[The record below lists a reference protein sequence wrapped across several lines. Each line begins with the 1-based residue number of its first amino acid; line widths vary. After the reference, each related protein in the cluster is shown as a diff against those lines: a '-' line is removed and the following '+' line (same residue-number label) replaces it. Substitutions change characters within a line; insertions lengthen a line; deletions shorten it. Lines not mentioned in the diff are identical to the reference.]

1 MNNYYYIVASLP
13 VLSHDWKPGDKTPD
27 SIRQEIIEQCSEKDC
42 KVIGLLESGFVDEN
56 LTADFYRTALAH
68 KNRFIR
74 EYFRFDLNV
83 KNAKV
88 RYLNEALGRDPKK
101 DVIVLDE
108 DDGDQDGFEEAA
120 KLDAI
125 LHGKDILE
133 RERGIDDLM
142 WDKIDEMTVYDYFDI
157 EAVLAFLAKL
167 HIVERWYI
175 LDEKTGREMFRRL
188 VDEVRGTF
196 RGVRF
201 DAK

>member
-1 MNNYYYIVASLP
+1 MNNYYYIIASLP
-13 VLSHDWKPGDKTPD
+13 VLSHEWKPGEQTPD
-27 SIRQEIIEQCSEKDC
+27 IIRHEILEQCSEKDC
-42 KVIGLLESGFVDEN
+42 RTIGMLEKGFTDEN
-56 LTADFYRTALAH
+56 LTADFYRQALAD

-74 EYFRFDLNV
+74 EYFRFDLEV
-83 KNAKV
+83 RNAKV

-101 DVIVLDE
+101 DVLILDE
-108 DDGDQDGFEEAA
+108 EDSHDGFEEASR
-120 KLDAI
+120 LDNI

-142 WDKIDEMTVYDYFDI
+142 WEKIDEMTTYDYFDI
-157 EAVLAFLAKL
+157 EAILGFLAKL

-196 RGVRF
+196 KGVRF
-201 DAK
+201 NAK